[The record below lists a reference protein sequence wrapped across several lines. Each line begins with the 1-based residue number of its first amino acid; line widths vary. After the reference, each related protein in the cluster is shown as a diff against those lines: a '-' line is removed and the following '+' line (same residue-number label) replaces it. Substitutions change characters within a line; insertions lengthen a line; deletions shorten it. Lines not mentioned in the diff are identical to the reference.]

1 MCGYHIFIIGL
12 SFDVNLGCI
21 HILAIV
27 NDTINTMEMAVQ
39 VSRSVL
45 GFTSFRYILR
55 HEIAALYGN
64 SVLNIQ
70 RNLHTVFYIDCNI
83 LHSQ

>member
-1 MCGYHIFIIGL
+1 
-12 SFDVNLGCI
+12 
-21 HILAIV
+21 
-27 NDTINTMEMAVQ
+27 MEMAVQ

-45 GFTSFRYILR
+45 GFISFRYILR

-70 RNLHTVFYIDCNI
+70 RNLPTVFNIDCNI